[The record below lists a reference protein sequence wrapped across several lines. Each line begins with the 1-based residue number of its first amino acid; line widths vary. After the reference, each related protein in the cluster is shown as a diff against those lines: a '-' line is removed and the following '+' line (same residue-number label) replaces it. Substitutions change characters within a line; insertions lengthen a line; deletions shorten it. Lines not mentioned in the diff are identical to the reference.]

1 MKKIYLIIVVSMM
14 LPLFSCHDTVEQ
26 PDTPT
31 GNFEML
37 WTTLDEHYCFF
48 NQKDV
53 NWQEVHDRYAKKV
66 SDDMTGE
73 ELFRVCAEM
82 LKELKDGHTNLISSF
97 DTSRYWIWEQ
107 YPQNYDERLIDEY
120 YLKFDYRR
128 TSGIDYRILENNVAY
143 MRYSSFSAT
152 IGEGNLDN
160 ILSTL
165 ALADGLIIDVR
176 NNGGGILTNAE
187 TLVARFINERLLAG
201 YISHKT
207 GPAHNEFSTPY
218 DYYIDPAEGRIH
230 WNKPV
235 VILTNRSTYS
245 AANNFVSIMKQLP
258 NVKVVG
264 DTTGG
269 GCGMPF
275 TSELPNGW
283 SVRFSAAPI
292 YDAQMQLTE
301 FGVEPSEECKV
312 DMEDSARTQGIDTII
327 EKAFSVLKEMI
338 QGNK

>member
-1 MKKIYLIIVVSMM
+1 
-14 LPLFSCHDTVEQ
+14 
-26 PDTPT
+26 
-31 GNFEML
+31 
-37 WTTLDEHYCFF
+37 
-48 NQKDV
+48 
-53 NWQEVHDRYAKKV
+53 
-66 SDDMTGE
+66 
-73 ELFRVCAEM
+73 
-82 LKELKDGHTNLISSF
+82 
-97 DTSRYWIWEQ
+97 
-107 YPQNYDERLIDEY
+107 
-120 YLKFDYRR
+120 
-128 TSGIDYRILENNVAY
+128 

-301 FGVEPSEECKV
+301 FGVEPSEGCKV
-312 DMEDSARTQGIDTII
+312 DMEDSDRTQGIDTII